1 VRILVAGA
9 SGMIGRALVRRL
21 RAEGY
26 FVDVLVR
33 GRRAGAQGEYA
44 WDPVAGT
51 IEPFALAG
59 ADAVINLSGASI
71 SRIPWTRDYQRE
83 LVSSRILTTRLL
95 AESMAA
101 MDQPPPVFLSA
112 SAVGF
117 YGDRPR
123 VRLDD
128 DSPKGDGFL
137 SDLVL
142 AWEQASALAPPATRV
157 VNLRSAVVVARSG
170 GMAPVRLLTQFLL
183 GSRFGSGRQYWPWIS
198 LEDEVRAIIHL
209 LTSELA
215 GPVVLAGP
223 VPATADDVTAAFAR
237 ALGRPRW
244 LPAPAWAIRL
254 GLGEA
259 GQHLL
264 LDDAQVVPVRLEAD
278 GFAWRH
284 PTIDDAVR
292 AALGR

>member
-1 VRILVAGA
+1 MRILVAGA

-142 AWEQASALAPPATRV
+142 AWEQASALAHQMTIMDDQLKGSPERATMDRQRLRHRPFAEHQLARGDPPRGDQLDDPCFGSV
-157 VNLRSAVVVARSG
+157 DRSANGNLGNDRSL
-170 GMAPVRLLTQFLL
+170 R
-183 GSRFGSGRQYWPWIS
+183 RFCVSS
-198 LEDEVRAIIHL
+198 
-209 LTSELA
+209 
-215 GPVVLAGP
+215 
-223 VPATADDVTAAFAR
+223 AF
-237 ALGRPRW
+237 
-244 LPAPAWAIRL
+244 
-254 GLGEA
+254 
-259 GQHLL
+259 Q
-264 LDDAQVVPVRLEAD
+264 
-278 GFAWRH
+278 
-284 PTIDDAVR
+284 
-292 AALGR
+292 